1 MLYTTTRKQESRS
14 ASDELILAVLCFFM
28 LPIFGML
35 LGQAISWF
43 L

>member
-1 MLYTTTRKQESRS
+1 MLYTTRKQKTRS
-14 ASDELILAVLCFFM
+14 ASEELILAVLAFFM

-43 L
+43 F